1 MHAIAL
7 KMLIGD
13 RAKYFA
19 LIFGIAFAT
28 LLMSQQVSIFI
39 GLMTRTASQVLDIRE
54 ADVWVMDPRVNYVDE
69 VEALPDEALGR
80 VRSVGG
86 VKWAVPFFKGL
97 AILRTPDGLL
107 NQVSLLGVDDE
118 TLIGAP
124 RIWLK
129 GDLSSLKEPDA
140 IVFDAQGAA
149 FIWPKSDAIDAVGRE
164 AEINDYRV
172 AVRGIADASA
182 PFITFPIAYTRYS
195 IATRIT
201 PPTRNKMSFVLVRAK
216 DGENAVA
223 LARRIE
229 SETGLQAL
237 TRVEFAWRSVNYYL
251 TRTGIPV
258 NFGITIALAVIVGIA
273 VTAQTFYLFVIENL
287 KQFGALKAIGA
298 TNAQIAA
305 MVLLQASVV
314 GAIGYS
320 LGVGVCSLFFAVTR
334 DVPALEGF
342 FLRPEVVLG
351 VGAVVAAIIILAS
364 LGSLLKVFRVDPA
377 IVFRG

>member
-7 KMLIGD
+7 KMLVGD

-19 LIFGIAFAT
+19 LVFGIAFAT

-39 GLMTRTASQVLDIRE
+39 GLMTRTASQVLDVRE

-80 VRSVGG
+80 VRSVAG
-86 VKWAVPFFKGL
+86 VEWAVPFYKGL
-97 AILRTPDGLL
+97 AILRTREGLL
-107 NQVSLLGVDDE
+107 NQISLLGVDDD
-118 TLIGAP
+118 TLVGAP
-124 RIWLK
+124 RKWLK
-129 GDLSSLKEPDA
+129 GDLSTLKEPDA

-149 FIWPKSDAIDAVGRE
+149 FIWPELAAVDAVGLE

-172 AVRGIADASA
+172 AVRGVADASA

-195 IATRIT
+195 VATRIT

-216 DGENAVA
+216 DGENPRD
-223 LARRIE
+223 LARRIA

-237 TRVEFAWRSVNYYL
+237 TRVDFAWRSVQYYL

-258 NFGITIALAVIVGIA
+258 NFGITLALAVIVGIA

-298 TNAQIAA
+298 TNGQIAA
-305 MVLLQASVV
+305 MVLLQALVV

-320 LGVGVCSLFFAVTR
+320 LGIGVCSLFFVVTK

-342 FLRPEVVLG
+342 VLRQDVVFG
-351 VGAVVAAIIILAS
+351 VGAVVAAIIVIAS

>member
-39 GLMTRTASQVLDIRE
+39 GLMTRTASQVLDVRE
-54 ADVWVMDPRVNYVDE
+54 ADIWVMDPRVNYVDE

-80 VRSVGG
+80 VRSVSG
-86 VKWAVPFFKGL
+86 VEWAVPFYKGL
-97 AILRTPDGLL
+97 AILRTPEGLL
-107 NQVSLLGVDDE
+107 NQISLLGVDDE
-118 TLIGAP
+118 TLVGAP
-124 RIWLK
+124 RKWLK
-129 GDLSSLKEPDA
+129 GDLAALKEPDA

-149 FIWPKSDAIDAVGRE
+149 FIWPGENAVDAVGRE

-172 AVRGIADASA
+172 AVRGVADASA

-216 DGENAVA
+216 DGEDARR
-223 LARRIE
+223 LARRIA
-229 SETGLQAL
+229 SETGLQAM
-237 TRVEFAWRSVNYYL
+237 TRVEFAWRSVKYYL

-273 VTAQTFYLFVIENL
+273 VTAQTFYLFVVENL

-305 MVLLQASVV
+305 MVLLQALVV

-320 LGVGVCSLFFAVTR
+320 LGIGVCSLFFVVTK

-342 FLRPEVVLG
+342 FLRQEVVVG
-351 VGAVVAAIIILAS
+351 VGAVVAAIIVIAS